1 MVLNP
6 TAALYVPCINVR
18 AVNLLNLSEVVPIFY
33 LSVIFSNA
41 HVKKLH
47 IQYNRVKGSEGVT
60 ITKLQWIESIKNLF
74 LHKTSP
80 WIRKICFPGEKI
92 KTFFFAKFAQWILMR
107 KLMSEVW
114 HRFHFCLLLGRC
126 HILHLFYSWKQKSI
140 KEINKV
146 LYTACIKNG
155 HFFLIRCL
163 CQYFMILLS
172 SRPGLKA
179 ANWLRGWHS

>member
-18 AVNLLNLSEVVPIFY
+18 SVNLLNLSEVVPIFY

-74 LHKTSP
+74 LHKTSS
-80 WIRKICFPGEKI
+80 WIRKICSSGETM
-92 KTFFFAKFAQWILMR
+92 KTFFFF
-107 KLMSEVW
+107 
-114 HRFHFCLLLGRC
+114 FC
-126 HILHLFYSWKQKSI
+126 
-140 KEINKV
+140 KV
-146 LYTACIKNG
+146 RSVNPHEKTHVRGLTSVP
-155 HFFLIRCL
+155 F
-163 CQYFMILLS
+163 LS
-172 SRPGLKA
+172 SLRQMPYSSSVLQLKTKK
-179 ANWLRGWHS
+179 H